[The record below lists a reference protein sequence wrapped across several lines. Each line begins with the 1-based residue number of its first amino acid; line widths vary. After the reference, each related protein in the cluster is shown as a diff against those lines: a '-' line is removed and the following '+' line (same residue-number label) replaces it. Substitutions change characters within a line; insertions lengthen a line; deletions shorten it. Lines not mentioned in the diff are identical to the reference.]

1 MSIKDARLQRA
12 AQVQYLK
19 QTATIPNTELAAQFN
34 VSTKTISRDLREELP
49 PEVQQKIDA
58 DAAEFRTTFIERAQP
73 LALDLLTLLETQI
86 AEGELKPRDTLIGLG
101 ILSDKI
107 RAMQPRQPV
116 VTQTETLKIT
126 GVDNETGE
134 KFALLDIKMPGDTP
148 ALPG

>member
-1 MSIKDARLQRA
+1 
-12 AQVQYLK
+12 VQYLK
-19 QTATIPNTELAAQFN
+19 QTAGSANTELAAQFN

-73 LALDLLTLLETQI
+73 LALDLLTLLEAQI
-86 AEGELKPRDTLIGLG
+86 AEGELKPRDTLVGLG

-116 VTQTETLKIT
+116 VTQTETLRIT
-126 GVDNETGE
+126 CKTPGEEPFVMLDTG
-134 KFALLDIKMPGDTP
+134 KAPGDNA
-148 ALPG
+148 ALPE